1 MSLHPQEIAPIPE
14 ETARVARL
22 ILPQGNRYL
31 LLRDELGS
39 IYTDELF
46 VALYPKLGSF
56 AEAPWRLALV
66 TVMQF
71 MENYTDRQAAEAV
84 RTRIDWKYVLSL
96 ELTDPGFDFS
106 VLSEF
111 RSRLLE
117 AQQEELLLKVLL
129 EQCEQRGWLKARGKQ
144 RTDSTHVLAA
154 IRNINRLEC
163 AGETLRAALNSLA
176 VVAPDWLRAQVPT
189 DWYDRYASRI
199 EDYQMPKETTKRQ
212 ALAEQ
217 IGTDGWYLL
226 TAIRDSS
233 ALAWLREIPA
243 VEVLRRVWV
252 QQYLVS
258 DGKLCWRSNDNIP
271 PASILISSP
280 YDPEAHLSIKR
291 STVWTG
297 YKVHVTETCD
307 EETPHLLIH
316 VETTPAT
323 TQDMEMTAEIHQAL
337 ADKHLLPSVH
347 VMDTG
352 YVDGPHLVSSRE
364 EHRIE
369 LLGPVT
375 SDPSWQAKAGQGFDA
390 ASFGIDWEAEEATCP
405 QGKLS
410 RKWKPTHDRGDTQ
423 VIRVEFGKQ
432 DCLHCPCRLL
442 CTTASTNPRQLTLR
456 PPAQH
461 AAIQAARLRQH
472 TPEFKKRYAIRAG
485 IEGTLSQGIRA
496 FGLRQAR
503 YLGEAKTH
511 LQHVI
516 TATAMNVARLLA
528 WLTDIPRC
536 STRTSRF
543 AALAA

>member
-176 VVAPDWLRAQVPT
+176 VLAPDWLRAQVPT

-199 EDYQMPKETTKRQ
+199 EDYQMPKETRHSTSPGRANWNGWLASADRHRGQQCPSMGARNSSRRGATARVGAAVPIHRRQ
-212 ALAEQ
+212 AL
-217 IGTDGWYLL
+217 
-226 TAIRDSS
+226 
-233 ALAWLREIPA
+233 LAKQR
-243 VEVLRRVWV
+243 
-252 QQYLVS
+252 Q
-258 DGKLCWRSNDNIP
+258 
-271 PASILISSP
+271 
-280 YDPEAHLSIKR
+280 H
-291 STVWTG
+291 
-297 YKVHVTETCD
+297 
-307 EETPHLLIH
+307 
-316 VETTPAT
+316 
-323 TQDMEMTAEIHQAL
+323 
-337 ADKHLLPSVH
+337 
-347 VMDTG
+347 
-352 YVDGPHLVSSRE
+352 SSR
-364 EHRIE
+364 
-369 LLGPVT
+369 L
-375 SDPSWQAKAGQGFDA
+375 DPHF
-390 ASFGIDWEAEEATCP
+390 
-405 QGKLS
+405 LS
-410 RKWKPTHDRGDTQ
+410 
-423 VIRVEFGKQ
+423 
-432 DCLHCPCRLL
+432 L
-442 CTTASTNPRQLTLR
+442 
-456 PPAQH
+456 
-461 AAIQAARLRQH
+461 
-472 TPEFKKRYAIRAG
+472 
-485 IEGTLSQGIRA
+485 
-496 FGLRQAR
+496 
-503 YLGEAKTH
+503 
-511 LQHVI
+511 
-516 TATAMNVARLLA
+516 
-528 WLTDIPRC
+528 
-536 STRTSRF
+536 
-543 AALAA
+543 